1 MVVVRVPGE
10 DEVSLT
16 TALDAGAS
24 GIIIPHCETREQVEE
39 FMKRIYYRTYNS
51 AETNTLVAPYSS
63 NNVDSSPHR
72 RPLLQPLGL
81 YPRHLGRFSVPE

>member
-1 MVVVRVPGE
+1 MDSNMPHSNRDANQDSAIHAAQHHSEGQTMVIIRVPGE

-39 FMKRIYYRTYNS
+39 YMKKIYYRKYM
-51 AETNTLVAPYSS
+51 ALA
-63 NNVDSSPHR
+63 R
-72 RPLLQPLGL
+72 K
-81 YPRHLGRFSVPE
+81 